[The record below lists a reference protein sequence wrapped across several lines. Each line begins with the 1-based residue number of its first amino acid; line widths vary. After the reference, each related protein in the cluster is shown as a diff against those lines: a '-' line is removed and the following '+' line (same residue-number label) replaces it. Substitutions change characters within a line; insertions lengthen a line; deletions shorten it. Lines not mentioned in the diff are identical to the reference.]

1 MPNKPLVLLVQLP
14 IPPAGMEPVR
24 GNVPL
29 AAGYLKLMAQRRG
42 LLAQFDVEVF
52 PARLASS
59 LGDTALAEA
68 ILRYRPYL
76 VGFTCYLWN
85 VERTLCLARRL
96 KARDPSLAVL
106 LGGPEIAADNA
117 WVLHDEGVDYAAIGE
132 GEQTFIELLQALAA
146 GGPVGHIA
154 GLWTRSQAQ
163 PPPRRTLSNL
173 DEISS
178 PYLEGILDAADEQL
192 LLLETVRGCVFK
204 CKFCYYPKSYPGLAY
219 VSPPRILANLQYAAE
234 RGVREVVLLDPTLN
248 QRRDFAEFLALLA
261 QANERQTFT
270 YFGELRA
277 EGITPSIAELLR
289 RANFTEVEVGLQSV
303 ASETQHLMARKNHL
317 RAFEQGVRAMLRAGI
332 KVKVDLI
339 IGLPGD
345 TPKTIRQ
352 GLHYLQNEGLYSSV
366 QVFQLAVLPGTAF
379 RNEAGM
385 LGLQYQS
392 RPPYYVLQTPTLS
405 LAEMYDLMDE
415 AQSALGIEYDA
426 PPEPRPLGPCSDW
439 PVRGATIDLDAQPDP
454 LAQLP
459 AAADR
464 AQAFQLHLQASDFD
478 RMRPAVLA
486 LVKHLLGEDPHA
498 TLELLFE
505 PRSTPGISAET
516 LDAIAAAAFASP
528 SYLDRF
534 YSLLPGSTRGAKR
547 LVVLVP
553 QMAVHHPWADE
564 IAELADILPL
574 AVPGQ
579 NAMQGCGTPTQA
591 QSVTHTARAPA

>member
-1 MPNKPLVLLVQLP
+1 MPTKPLVLLVQLP

-29 AAGYLKLMAQRRG
+29 AAGYLKLMAHRRG
-42 LLAQFDVEVF
+42 LLGSFDVEIF

-59 LGDTALAEA
+59 LGDSALVEA
-68 ILRYRPYL
+68 ILAYRPYL

-96 KARDPSLAVL
+96 KERDPSLVVL
-106 LGGPEIAADNA
+106 LGGPEIAADNV
-117 WVLHDEGVDYAAIGE
+117 WVLQDGAVDYATIGE
-132 GEQTFIELLQALAA
+132 GEQTFVELLQALAG
-146 GGPVGHIA
+146 GGPVGAIA
-154 GLWTRSQAQ
+154 GLWRRSQAQ
-163 PPPRRTLSNL
+163 PPPRRTLLNL

-178 PYLEGILDAADEQL
+178 PYLEGMLDAADEGL

-204 CKFCYYPKSYPGLAY
+204 CKFCYYPKSYTGLAY

-234 RGVREVVLLDPTLN
+234 RDVREVVLLDPTLN
-248 QRRDFAEFLALLA
+248 QRRDFVEFLSLLA

-277 EGITPSIAELLR
+277 EGITPAIAELLR

-303 ASETQHLMARKNHL
+303 ASEAQHLMARKNHL
-317 RAFEQGVRAMLRAGI
+317 RAFEKGVRAMIHAGI

-345 TPKTIRQ
+345 TPETIRE
-352 GLHYLQNEGLYSSV
+352 GLRYLHNEGLYSSV
-366 QVFQLAVLPGTAF
+366 QVFQLAILPGTAF
-379 RNEAGM
+379 RHEAGM

-415 AQSALGIEYDA
+415 AQSTLGVEYDA
-426 PPEPRPLGPCSDW
+426 PPEPRPLGPCTDW
-439 PVRGATIDLDAQPDP
+439 PVRGVTIDLDAQPDP
-454 LAQLP
+454 LLHLP

-478 RMRPAVLA
+478 RMRPVVLS
-486 LVKHLLGEDPHA
+486 LVRRLLDEDPHT

-516 LDAIAAAAFASP
+516 LDAVAAAAFASP

-534 YSLLPGSTRGAKR
+534 YSLLPGRARGAKR
-547 LVVLVP
+547 LVVLLP
-553 QMAVHHPWADE
+553 QAAVQREWIDE
-564 IAELADILPL
+564 ISALADIQPL
-574 AVPGQ
+574 TMPGQ
-579 NAMQGCGTPTQA
+579 NAIQGRDTATHAIPHMAQA
-591 QSVTHTARAPA
+591 QT

>member
-1 MPNKPLVLLVQLP
+1 MPTKPLVLLVQLP
-14 IPPAGMEPVR
+14 IPPGGMEPVR

-29 AAGYLKLMAQRRG
+29 AAGYLKLMAYRRG
-42 LLAQFDVEVF
+42 LLGQFDVEIF
-52 PARLASS
+52 PAWLASS
-59 LGDTALAEA
+59 LGDTALVEA
-68 ILRYRPYL
+68 ILRYRPCL

-85 VERTLCLARRL
+85 IERTLCLARRL
-96 KARDPSLAVL
+96 KERDPSLAVL
-106 LGGPEIAADNA
+106 LGGPEITADNP
-117 WVLHDEGVDYAAIGE
+117 WVLHEEAVDYAAIGE
-132 GEQTFIELLQALAA
+132 GEQTFVELLQALAA
-146 GGPVGHIA
+146 GGPMGPIA

-178 PYLEGILDAADEQL
+178 PYLEGMLDGADEQL

-204 CKFCYYPKSYPGLAY
+204 CKFCYYPKSYPGLAH
-219 VSPPRILANLQYAAE
+219 VSPARILANLQYAAE
-234 RGVREVVLLDPTLN
+234 REVREVVLLDPTLN

-277 EGITPSIAELLR
+277 EGITPSIAALLR

-303 ASETQHLMARKNHL
+303 ASEAQHLMARKNHL
-317 RAFEQGVRAMLRAGI
+317 RAFEQGVRAMLGAGI

-345 TPKTIRQ
+345 TPETIRQ
-352 GLHYLQNEGLYSSV
+352 GLRYLQNEGLYSSV
-366 QVFQLAVLPGTAF
+366 QVFQLAILPGTAF
-379 RNEAGM
+379 RNEASM

-426 PPEPRPLGPCSDW
+426 PPEPRPLGPCTEW
-439 PVRGATIDLDAQPDP
+439 PVRGVTIDLDAQSDP
-454 LAQLP
+454 LLHLP

-464 AQAFQLHLQASDFD
+464 TQAFQLHLQARDFD
-478 RMRPAVLA
+478 HMRPAVLA
-486 LVKHLLGEDPHA
+486 LVSRLLGEDPHA

-516 LDAIAAAAFASP
+516 LDTVAAAAFASP

-534 YSLLPGSTRGAKR
+534 YSLLPGRGRGAKR
-547 LVVLVP
+547 LVVLLP
-553 QMAVHHPWADE
+553 QAAAQCAWVNE
-564 IAELADILPL
+564 ISALADIQPL
-574 AVPGQ
+574 AVPGRH
-579 NAMQGCGTPTQA
+579 ALQGCGTTTQA
-591 QSVTHTARAPA
+591 HAITHAAQA